1 MSYAIINM
9 EGRVVNEPEFKTG
22 KDNRE
27 FCTFRFVVNQQ
38 LGAQENASFYNCT
51 GNEVMANRIRK
62 AGLVKGR
69 LIHVVGRL
77 TVREYKDRDGNT
89 RTSVDVG
96 ILDWTYVGAKP
107 KDENQP
113 TSATPAKTNTGTMHE
128 EEYIGDPDDLP
139 L

>member
-1 MSYAIINM
+1 MSYAIVSM

-22 KDNRE
+22 KENRE

-51 GNEVMANRIRK
+51 GNEAMSNRIKK
-62 AGLVKGR
+62 AGLAKGR
-69 LIHVVGRL
+69 MIHVVGRQ
-77 TVREYKDRDGNT
+77 TIREYKDREGT
-89 RTSVDVG
+89 TKTSVDIG
-96 ILDWTYVGAKP
+96 ILDWSYVGAKP
-107 KDENQP
+107 KGEDQAPNQ
-113 TSATPAKTNTGTMHE
+113 AKPNTGTMHE